1 MEVAY
6 SLYAACIGSVCM
18 QILSAHWENFF
29 EIFEIYFGIY
39 GFILFLLTVCQ
50 KIKMNSLVCH
60 C

>member
-29 EIFEIYFGIY
+29 GIFEICFGIY
-39 GFILFLLTVCQ
+39 GFIFFLLTVC
-50 KIKMNSLVCH
+50 
-60 C
+60 